1 MQTFKEFIVK
11 NHSGFAFLE
20 SENASPESTVIIK
33 TQEMKGINFQG
44 SFSKTVIRNNLIKL
58 FRKYFRNDEA
68 RSMIAKFD
76 EKWID
81 LLTSGKSNI
90 EEFHRQLDEL
100 KKKLPAVKD

>member
-20 SENASPESTVIIK
+20 NKNASPESTVI
-33 TQEMKGINFQG
+33 
-44 SFSKTVIRNNLIKL
+44 RNDLIKL
-58 FRKYFRNDEA
+58 FRRYFRNDEA

-76 EKWID
+76 EKWMD

>member
-20 SENASPESTVIIK
+20 SENASPES
-33 TQEMKGINFQG
+33 
-44 SFSKTVIRNNLIKL
+44 TVIRNNLIKL